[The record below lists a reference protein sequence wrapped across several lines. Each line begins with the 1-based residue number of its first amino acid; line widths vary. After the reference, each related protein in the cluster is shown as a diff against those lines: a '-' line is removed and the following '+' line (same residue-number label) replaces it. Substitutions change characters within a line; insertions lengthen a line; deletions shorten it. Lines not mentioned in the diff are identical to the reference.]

1 MMEPQPMSQKTK
13 HGFNTLPA
21 KGRGDERVSGEDS
34 APSLGVVGSGWEL
47 SQFRISP
54 TSVPGNPLPLASRAN
69 GVDQIAAACLESG
82 AVGVG
87 SDQDAAALAREGNP
101 PLNVVCAQAV
111 AAAAVG
117 VGQIED
123 GPAVVVDGEQEEA
136 LAAVRC
142 ARLLRRKHVPLRI
155 EPDVGQG
162 PENGVKSSR
171 SDPWDVFQEDDTRSN
186 TAKDAVDG
194 WPDPPVVVFV
204 LSPPRDAVRLARE
217 TSGKDE
223 RVSCSHP

>member
-47 SQFRISP
+47 AQFRISP

-82 AVGVG
+82 
-87 SDQDAAALAREGNP
+87 
-101 PLNVVCAQAV
+101 
-111 AAAAVG
+111 AVG